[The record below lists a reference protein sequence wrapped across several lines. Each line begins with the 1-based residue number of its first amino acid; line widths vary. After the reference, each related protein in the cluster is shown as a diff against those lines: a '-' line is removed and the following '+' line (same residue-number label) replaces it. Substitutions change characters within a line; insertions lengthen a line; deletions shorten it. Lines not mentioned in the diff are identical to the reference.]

1 MHPAS
6 PPPDRNGLDALLRNR
21 PFLALWTGQLLAQV
35 ADKVF
40 YVLLIILLKTGDY
53 RPWPVSWQ
61 HSENSMLSAVMI
73 AYTLPAI
80 FFGSAAGIFVDR
92 FSKKQMLIGCN
103 VIRALLI
110 VALPFL
116 SKSFVV
122 LLGITF
128 LVSTVTQFFAPAE
141 AAAIPLVVG
150 REGLMSANALF
161 ASSTMGG
168 IIVGM
173 TIGEP
178 MLSLMRYRWGEG
190 SQEFLLGGL
199 YLVSAILIYA
209 MRVKEIHPGG
219 SAGNTHPW
227 QDLKEGLRY
236 LKYNKLVSNAM
247 VQLTILYSVFA
258 ALQVLAIGLSGK
270 IGLKETQFGFLLAA
284 AGVGMVLGAAF
295 LGHWGD
301 RVYNKPLPLIGFL
314 MMGFVLAM
322 FAFTRQLWVGL
333 GLSSLFGFGA
343 SLINGPMQAL
353 IQEKT
358 PESMRGKVFGLEN
371 NAINIAL
378 SLPLA
383 ITGPLTDAVSK
394 AVGSD
399 DLGLRVVLMSLGF
412 LVSVMGIAAWQ
423 HTRKVLQDVV

>member
-6 PPPDRNGLDALLRNR
+6 PPPDRNGLNALLRNR

-61 HSENSMLSAVMI
+61 YSENSMLSAVMI

-168 IIVGM
+168 IIIGM

-178 MLSLMRYRWGEG
+178 MLSSIKYRFGAT

-199 YLVSAILIYA
+199 YLVSAGLIYA

-219 SAGNTHPW
+219 SAGKTHPW
-227 QDLKEGLRY
+227 QDMKEGLRY

-258 ALQVLAIGLSGK
+258 ALQVLAIDLSDK
-270 IGLKETQFGFLLAA
+270 IGLKPTQFGFLLAA
-284 AGVGMVLGAAF
+284 AGVGMVFGAAF

-301 RVYNKPLPLIGFL
+301 RVHNKPLPLIGFL
-314 MMGFVLAM
+314 MMGCVLAM
-322 FAFTRQLWVGL
+322 FAFTRQLWL
-333 GLSSLFGFGA
+333 AFNLSALFGFGA
-343 SLINGPMQAL
+343 SLVNGPMQAL

-383 ITGPLTDAVSK
+383 ITGPLTDAVK
-394 AVGSD
+394 IAVRSP

-412 LVSVMGIAAWQ
+412 LVCVMGIVAWQ
-423 HTRKVLQDVV
+423 HNRKVMQDVI

>member
-6 PPPDRNGLDALLRNR
+6 PPPDRSGLDALLRNR

-35 ADKVF
+35 ADKIF
-40 YVLLIILLKTGDY
+40 YVLLIILLKTGGY
-53 RPWPVSWQ
+53 TPGQ
-61 HSENSMLSAVMI
+61 NTEHSMLSAVMI

-80 FFGSAAGIFVDR
+80 VFGSAAGIVVDR
-92 FSKKQMLIGCN
+92 FSKKQMLIACN
-103 VIRALLI
+103 VIRAVLI

-116 SKSFVV
+116 PKAFFV
-122 LLGITF
+122 LLTMTF

-141 AAAIPLVVG
+141 AAAVPLAVG

-178 MLSLMRYRWGEG
+178 LFSWVKHSFGAA

-199 YLVSAILIYA
+199 YLISAGLIYT
-209 MRVKEIHPGG
+209 MRIKEAHPGSSG
-219 SAGNTHPW
+219 KNVHPW

-236 LKYNKLVSNAM
+236 LKHNHLVSNAM

-258 ALQVLAIGLSGK
+258 ALQVLAIALSGK

-284 AGVGMVLGAAF
+284 AGVGMVFGAAF

-301 RVYNKPLPLIGFL
+301 RFHQKPLPLIGFL

-322 FAFTRQLWVGL
+322 FAFVRQLWVGF
-333 GLSSLFGFGA
+333 GLSALFGFGA

-383 ITGPLTDAVSK
+383 LTGPLTDAVSK

-399 DLGLRVVLMSLGF
+399 DLGLRIVLLSLGF
-412 LVSVMGIAAWQ
+412 LVSVMGMAAWR

>member
-6 PPPDRNGLDALLRNR
+6 PPPDRSGLDALLRNR

-35 ADKVF
+35 ADKIF
-40 YVLLIILLKTGDY
+40 YVLLIILLKTGGY
-53 RPWPVSWQ
+53 TPGQ
-61 HSENSMLSAVMI
+61 NTEHSMLSAVMI

-80 FFGSAAGIFVDR
+80 VFGSAAGIVVDR
-92 FSKKQMLIGCN
+92 FSKKQMLIACN

-116 SKSFVV
+116 PKAFVV
-122 LLGITF
+122 LLTMTF

-141 AAAIPLVVG
+141 AAAIPLAVG

-178 MLSLMRYRWGEG
+178 LFSWVKDSFGAA

-199 YLVSAILIYA
+199 YLISAGLIYT
-209 MRVKEIHPGG
+209 MRIKEAHAG
-219 SAGNTHPW
+219 SSGKNVHPW

-236 LKYNKLVSNAM
+236 LKHNHLVSNAM

-258 ALQVLAIGLSGK
+258 ALQVLAIALSGK

-284 AGVGMVLGAAF
+284 AGVGMVFGAAF
-295 LGHWGD
+295 LGHWGASFHH
-301 RVYNKPLPLIGFL
+301 KPLPLIGFL

-322 FAFTRQLWVGL
+322 FAFVRQLWVGF
-333 GLSSLFGFGA
+333 GLSALFGFGA

-383 ITGPLTDAVSK
+383 LTGPLTDAVSK

-399 DLGLRVVLMSLGF
+399 DLGLRIVLLSLGF
-412 LVSVMGIAAWQ
+412 LVSVMGMAAWR

>member
-6 PPPDRNGLDALLRNR
+6 PPPDRSGLDALLRNR
-21 PFLALWTGQLLAQV
+21 AFLALWTGQLLAQV
-35 ADKVF
+35 ADKIF
-40 YVLLIILLKTGDY
+40 YVLLIILLKTGGYTPGPNAD
-53 RPWPVSWQ
+53 R
-61 HSENSMLSAVMI
+61 SMLSAVMF

-80 FFGSAAGIFVDR
+80 VFGLAAGIVVDR
-92 FSKKQMLIGCN
+92 FSKKQMLIACN

-116 SKSFVV
+116 PKAFVV
-122 LLGITF
+122 LLTMTF

-141 AAAIPLVVG
+141 AAAIPLAVG

-178 MLSLMRYRWGEG
+178 LFSWVKHSFGAA

-199 YLVSAILIYA
+199 YLISAGLIYA
-209 MRVKEIHPGG
+209 MRIKESHPGSSG
-219 SAGNTHPW
+219 KNVHPW

-236 LKYNKLVSNAM
+236 LKHNHLVSNAM

-258 ALQVLAIGLSGK
+258 ALQVLAIALSGK

-284 AGVGMVLGAAF
+284 AGVGMVFGAAF
-295 LGHWGD
+295 LGHWGA
-301 RVYNKPLPLIGFL
+301 RFHQKPLPLIGFL

-322 FAFTRQLWVGL
+322 FAFVRQLWVGF
-333 GLSSLFGFGA
+333 GLSAVFGFGA

-383 ITGPLTDAVSK
+383 LTGPLTDAVSN
-394 AVGSD
+394 AVGDD
-399 DLGLRVVLMSLGF
+399 DLGLRIVLLSLGF
-412 LVSVMGIAAWQ
+412 LVSVMGMAAWR

>member
-6 PPPDRNGLDALLRNR
+6 PPPDRSGLDALLRNR

-35 ADKVF
+35 ADKIF
-40 YVLLIILLKTGDY
+40 YVLLIILLKTGGY
-53 RPWPVSWQ
+53 TPGQ
-61 HSENSMLSAVMI
+61 NTEHSMLSAVMI

-80 FFGSAAGIFVDR
+80 VFGSAAGIVVDR
-92 FSKKQMLIGCN
+92 FSKKQMLIACN

-116 SKSFVV
+116 PKAFVV
-122 LLGITF
+122 LLTMTF

-141 AAAIPLVVG
+141 AAAIPLAVG

-178 MLSLMRYRWGEG
+178 LFSWVKHSFGAA

-199 YLVSAILIYA
+199 YLISAGLIYT
-209 MRVKEIHPGG
+209 MRIKEAHAG
-219 SAGNTHPW
+219 SSGKNVHPW

-236 LKYNKLVSNAM
+236 LKHNHLVSNAM

-258 ALQVLAIGLSGK
+258 ALQVLAIALSGK

-284 AGVGMVLGAAF
+284 AGIGMVFGAAF

-301 RVYNKPLPLIGFL
+301 RFHQKPLPLIGFL

-322 FAFTRQLWVGL
+322 FAFVRHLWVGF
-333 GLSSLFGFGA
+333 GLSALFGFGA

-383 ITGPLTDAVSK
+383 LTGPLTDAVSK

-399 DLGLRVVLMSLGF
+399 DLGLRIVLLSLGF
-412 LVSVMGIAAWQ
+412 LVSVMGMAAWR

>member
-1 MHPAS
+1 
-6 PPPDRNGLDALLRNR
+6 
-21 PFLALWTGQLLAQV
+21 
-35 ADKVF
+35 
-40 YVLLIILLKTGDY
+40 
-53 RPWPVSWQ
+53 
-61 HSENSMLSAVMI
+61 MLSAVMI
-73 AYTLPAI
+73 AYTVPAI
-80 FFGSAAGIFVDR
+80 VFGSAAGIVVDR
-92 FSKKQMLIGCN
+92 FSKKQMLIACN
-103 VIRALLI
+103 VIRAALI

-116 SKSFVV
+116 PKAFVV
-122 LLGITF
+122 LLTMTF
-128 LVSTVTQFFAPAE
+128 LISTVTQFFAPAE
-141 AAAIPLVVG
+141 QAAIPLAVG

-178 MLSLMRYRWGEG
+178 LFSWVKHSFGAD

-199 YLVSAILIYA
+199 YLISAGLIYA
-209 MRVKEIHPGG
+209 MQIKEGHAG
-219 SAGNTHPW
+219 SSGKNVHPW

-236 LKYNKLVSNAM
+236 VKHNHLVSNAM

-258 ALQVLAIGLSGK
+258 ALQVLAIALSGK

-284 AGVGMVLGAAF
+284 AGVGMVFGAAF
-295 LGHWGD
+295 LGHWGH
-301 RVYNKPLPLIGFL
+301 RMHHKPLPLIGFL

-322 FAFTRQLWVGL
+322 FAFTRQLWVGF
-333 GLSSLFGFGA
+333 GLSALFGFGA

-399 DLGLRVVLMSLGF
+399 DKGLRIVLLSLGF
-412 LVSVMGIAAWQ
+412 LVSVMGMAAWK
-423 HTRKVLQDVV
+423 HTRKVLQDVL

>member
-1 MHPAS
+1 
-6 PPPDRNGLDALLRNR
+6 
-21 PFLALWTGQLLAQV
+21 
-35 ADKVF
+35 DKIF

-61 HSENSMLSAVMI
+61 YSENSMLSAVMI

-80 FFGSAAGIFVDR
+80 VFGSIAGIAVDR

-103 VIRALLI
+103 AIRAVSI
-110 VALPFL
+110 AALPFL
-116 SKSFVV
+116 PKTFAV
-122 LLGITF
+122 LLAITF

-141 AAAIPLVVG
+141 AAAIPLAVG

-178 MLSLMRYRWGEG
+178 LFSWVKHSFGPAY
-190 SQEFLLGGL
+190 QEFLLGGL
-199 YLVSAILIYA
+199 YLISAGLIYA
-209 MRVKEIHPGG
+209 MHIKENHGGG
-219 SAGNTHPW
+219 SSKHVHPW
-227 QDLKEGLRY
+227 QDFKEGLRY
-236 LKYNKLVSNAM
+236 LKHNRLVSNAM

-258 ALQVLAIGLSGK
+258 ALQVLAIALSGK

-284 AGVGMVLGAAF
+284 AGVGMVFGAAF

-301 RVYNKPLPLIGFL
+301 RMQQKPLPLLGFL

-322 FAFTRQLWVGL
+322 FAFTRQLWL
-333 GLSSLFGFGA
+333 GFSLSALFGFGA

-358 PESMRGKVFGLEN
+358 PESMRGKVFGFEN

-383 ITGPLTDAVSK
+383 VTGPLTDAVSK
-394 AVGSD
+394 IVGSD
-399 DLGLRVVLMSLGF
+399 DLGLRIVLLSLGL
-412 LVSVMGIAAWQ
+412 LVSVMGMAAWR
-423 HTRKVLQDVV
+423 HTRKVLQDVI

>member
-6 PPPDRNGLDALLRNR
+6 PPPDRSGLDALLRNR

-35 ADKVF
+35 ADKIF
-40 YVLLIILLKTGDY
+40 YVLLIILLKTGGY
-53 RPWPVSWQ
+53 TPGQ
-61 HSENSMLSAVMI
+61 NTEHSMLSAVMI

-80 FFGSAAGIFVDR
+80 VFGSAAGIVVDR
-92 FSKKQMLIGCN
+92 FSKKQMLIACN

-116 SKSFVV
+116 PKAFVV
-122 LLGITF
+122 LLTMTF

-141 AAAIPLVVG
+141 AAAIPLAVG

-178 MLSLMRYRWGEG
+178 LFSWVKDSFGAA

-199 YLVSAILIYA
+199 YLISAGLIYT
-209 MRVKEIHPGG
+209 MRIKEAHPGSSG
-219 SAGNTHPW
+219 KNVHPW

-236 LKYNKLVSNAM
+236 VKHNHLVSNAM

-258 ALQVLAIGLSGK
+258 ALQVLAIALSGK

-284 AGVGMVLGAAF
+284 AGVGMVFGAAF
-295 LGHWGD
+295 LGHWGASFHQ
-301 RVYNKPLPLIGFL
+301 KPLPLIGFL

-322 FAFTRQLWVGL
+322 FAFVRQLWVGF
-333 GLSSLFGFGA
+333 GLSALFGFGA

-383 ITGPLTDAVSK
+383 LTGPLTDAVSK

-399 DLGLRVVLMSLGF
+399 DLGLRIVLLSLGF
-412 LVSVMGIAAWQ
+412 LVSVMGMAAWR

>member
-1 MHPAS
+1 MQS
-6 PPPDRNGLDALLRNR
+6 
-21 PFLALWTGQLLAQV
+21 FQ
-35 ADKVF
+35 
-40 YVLLIILLKTGDY
+40 
-53 RPWPVSWQ
+53 
-61 HSENSMLSAVMI
+61 NSMLSMVMI
-73 AYTLPAI
+73 AYTVPAI
-80 FFGSAAGIFVDR
+80 VFGSAAGIVVDR

-103 VIRALLI
+103 VIRAVLI
-110 VALPFL
+110 VALAFL
-116 SKSFVV
+116 PKTFVI
-122 LLGITF
+122 LLAITF
-128 LVSTVTQFFAPAE
+128 LVSTITQFFAPAE
-141 AAAIPLVVG
+141 AAAIPLAVG

-178 MLSLMRYRWGEG
+178 IFTWIKHSYGLA
-190 SQEFLLGGL
+190 SQEFFLGGL
-199 YLVSAILIYA
+199 YLISAALIYA
-209 MRVKEIHPGG
+209 MQIKEPHVG
-219 SAGNTHPW
+219 SNGKNIHPW
-227 QDLKEGLRY
+227 QDFKEALRY
-236 LKYNKLVSNAM
+236 LKHNSLVSNAM

-258 ALQVLAIGLSGK
+258 ALQVLAIALSGK

-284 AGVGMVLGAAF
+284 AGVGMVFGAAF

-301 RVYNKPLPLIGFL
+301 RMHHKPLPLIGFL

-322 FAFTRQLWVGL
+322 FAFARVLWLGF
-333 GLSSLFGFGA
+333 GLSALFGFGA

-383 ITGPLTDAVSK
+383 LTGPLTDAVSK

-399 DLGLRVVLMSLGF
+399 DLGLRIVLLSLGF
-412 LVSVMGIAAWQ
+412 LVAVMGLAAWQ
-423 HTRKVLQDVV
+423 HTRKVLQA

>member
-6 PPPDRNGLDALLRNR
+6 PPPDRSGLDALLRNR

-35 ADKVF
+35 ADKIF
-40 YVLLIILLKTGDY
+40 YVLLIILLKTGGY
-53 RPWPVSWQ
+53 TPG
-61 HSENSMLSAVMI
+61 HNTEHSMLSAVMI

-80 FFGSAAGIFVDR
+80 VFGSAAGIVVDR
-92 FSKKQMLIGCN
+92 FSKKQMLIACN

-116 SKSFVV
+116 PKAFVV
-122 LLGITF
+122 LLTMTF

-141 AAAIPLVVG
+141 AAAIPLAVG

-178 MLSLMRYRWGEG
+178 LFSWVKYSFGAA

-199 YLVSAILIYA
+199 YLISAGLIYA
-209 MRVKEIHPGG
+209 MRIKEAHPGSSG
-219 SAGNTHPW
+219 KNVHPW

-236 LKYNKLVSNAM
+236 LKQNHLVSNAM

-258 ALQVLAIGLSGK
+258 ALQVLAIALSGK

-284 AGVGMVLGAAF
+284 AGVGMVFGAAF
-295 LGHWGD
+295 LGHWGASFHQ
-301 RVYNKPLPLIGFL
+301 KPLPLIGFL

-322 FAFTRQLWVGL
+322 FAFVRQLWVGF
-333 GLSSLFGFGA
+333 GLSAVFGFGA

-383 ITGPLTDAVSK
+383 LTGPLTDAVSK

-399 DLGLRVVLMSLGF
+399 DLGLRIVLLSLGF
-412 LVSVMGIAAWQ
+412 LVSLMGMAAWR
-423 HTRKVLQDVV
+423 HTRKVLRDVV

>member
-6 PPPDRNGLDALLRNR
+6 PPPDRSGLDALLRNR

-35 ADKVF
+35 ADKIF

-73 AYTLPAI
+73 AYTVPAI
-80 FFGSAAGIFVDR
+80 VFGSVAGIVVDR
-92 FSKKQMLIGCN
+92 FSKKQMLVACN
-103 VIRALLI
+103 VIRAALI

-116 SKSFVV
+116 PKAFVV
-122 LLGITF
+122 LLTMTF
-128 LVSTVTQFFAPAE
+128 LISTVTQFFAPAE
-141 AAAIPLVVG
+141 QAAIPLAVG

-168 IIVGM
+168 IIIGM

-178 MLSLMRYRWGEG
+178 LFSWVKHSFGAA

-199 YLVSAILIYA
+199 YLISAGLIYA
-209 MRVKEIHPGG
+209 MRIKEGYAG
-219 SAGNTHPW
+219 SSGKNVHPW

-236 LKYNKLVSNAM
+236 VKHNHLVSNAM

-258 ALQVLAIGLSGK
+258 ALQVLAIALSGK

-284 AGVGMVLGAAF
+284 AGVGMVFGAAF
-295 LGHWGD
+295 LGHWGS
-301 RVYNKPLPLIGFL
+301 RFHHKPLPLIGFL

-322 FAFTRQLWVGL
+322 FAFTRQLWVGF
-333 GLSSLFGFGA
+333 GLSALFGFGA

-358 PESMRGKVFGLEN
+358 PESMRGKVFGFEN

-399 DLGLRVVLMSLGF
+399 DLGLRIVLLSLGF
-412 LVSVMGIAAWQ
+412 LVSVMGMAAWR
-423 HTRKVLQDVV
+423 HTRKVLQDVL

>member
-6 PPPDRNGLDALLRNR
+6 PPPDRSGLDALLRNR

-35 ADKVF
+35 ADKIF
-40 YVLLIILLKTGDY
+40 YVLLIILVKTGGYTPGQNPD
-53 RPWPVSWQ
+53 
-61 HSENSMLSAVMI
+61 NSMLSAVMI
-73 AYTLPAI
+73 AYTVPAI
-80 FFGSAAGIFVDR
+80 VFGSAAGIVVDR
-92 FSKKQMLIGCN
+92 FSKKQMLIACN

-116 SKSFVV
+116 PKAFVV
-122 LLGITF
+122 LLAITF

-141 AAAIPLVVG
+141 AAAIPLAVG

-178 MLSLMRYRWGEG
+178 LFSWVKHSFGAD

-199 YLVSAILIYA
+199 YLISAGLIYA
-209 MRVKEIHPGG
+209 MRIKENHAG
-219 SAGNTHPW
+219 SSGKNVHPW

-236 LKYNKLVSNAM
+236 LKHNHLVSNAM

-258 ALQVLAIGLSGK
+258 ALQVLAIALSGK

-284 AGVGMVLGAAF
+284 AGIGMVFGAAF
-295 LGHWGD
+295 LGHSGH
-301 RVYNKPLPLIGFL
+301 RMHHKPLPLIGFL

-322 FAFTRQLWVGL
+322 FAFTRQLWVGF
-333 GLSSLFGFGA
+333 GLSALFGFGA

-383 ITGPLTDAVSK
+383 LTGPLTDAVSK

-399 DLGLRVVLMSLGF
+399 DLGLRIVLLSLGF
-412 LVSVMGIAAWQ
+412 LVSVMGMAAWK
-423 HTRKVLQDVV
+423 HTRKVLQDAL

>member
-1 MHPAS
+1 
-6 PPPDRNGLDALLRNR
+6 
-21 PFLALWTGQLLAQV
+21 
-35 ADKVF
+35 
-40 YVLLIILLKTGDY
+40 
-53 RPWPVSWQ
+53 
-61 HSENSMLSAVMI
+61 MLSAVMI

-80 FFGSAAGIFVDR
+80 VFGSAAGIVVDR
-92 FSKKQMLIGCN
+92 FSKKQMLIACN
-103 VIRALLI
+103 VIRAVLI
-110 VALPFL
+110 IALPFL
-116 SKSFVV
+116 PKAFVV
-122 LLGITF
+122 LLTMTF

-141 AAAIPLVVG
+141 AAAIPLAVG

-178 MLSLMRYRWGEG
+178 LFSWVKHSFGAA

-199 YLVSAILIYA
+199 YLISAGLIYT
-209 MRVKEIHPGG
+209 MRIKEAHPGSSG
-219 SAGNTHPW
+219 KNVHPW

-236 LKYNKLVSNAM
+236 LKHNHLVSNAM

-258 ALQVLAIGLSGK
+258 ALQVLAIALSGK

-284 AGVGMVLGAAF
+284 AGVGMVFGAAF
-295 LGHWGD
+295 LGHWGASFHQ
-301 RVYNKPLPLIGFL
+301 KPLPLIGFL

-322 FAFTRQLWVGL
+322 FAFVRHLWVGF
-333 GLSSLFGFGA
+333 GLSAVFGFGA

-383 ITGPLTDAVSK
+383 LTGPLTDAVSK

-399 DLGLRVVLMSLGF
+399 DLGLRIVLLSLGF
-412 LVSVMGIAAWQ
+412 LVSVMGMAAWR
-423 HTRKVLQDVV
+423 HTRKVLQDVL

>member
-6 PPPDRNGLDALLRNR
+6 PPPDRSGLDALLRNR

-35 ADKVF
+35 ADKIF

-73 AYTLPAI
+73 AYTVPAI
-80 FFGSAAGIFVDR
+80 VFGSAAGIVVDR
-92 FSKKQMLIGCN
+92 FSKKQMLIACN
-103 VIRALLI
+103 VIRAALI

-116 SKSFVV
+116 PKAFVV
-122 LLGITF
+122 LLTMTF
-128 LVSTVTQFFAPAE
+128 LISTVTQFFAPAE
-141 AAAIPLVVG
+141 QAAIPLTVG

-178 MLSLMRYRWGEG
+178 LFSWVKHSFGAA

-199 YLVSAILIYA
+199 YLISAGLIYT
-209 MRVKEIHPGG
+209 MRIKESHAG
-219 SAGNTHPW
+219 SSGKNVHPW

-236 LKYNKLVSNAM
+236 LKHNHLVSNAM

-258 ALQVLAIGLSGK
+258 ALQVLAIALSGK

-284 AGVGMVLGAAF
+284 AGVGMVFGAAF
-295 LGHWGD
+295 LGHWGH
-301 RVYNKPLPLIGFL
+301 RMHHKPLPLIGFL

-322 FAFTRQLWVGL
+322 FAFTRQLWVGF
-333 GLSSLFGFGA
+333 GLSALFGFGA

-358 PESMRGKVFGLEN
+358 PESMRGKVFGFEN

-383 ITGPLTDAVSK
+383 ITGPLTDAVSQ
-394 AVGSD
+394 AVGSND
-399 DLGLRVVLMSLGF
+399 KGLRIVLLSLGF
-412 LVSVMGIAAWQ
+412 LVSVMGMAAWK
-423 HTRKVLQDVV
+423 HTRKVLQDVL

>member
-6 PPPDRNGLDALLRNR
+6 PPPDRSGLDALLRNR

-35 ADKVF
+35 ADKIF
-40 YVLLIILLKTGDY
+40 YVLLIILLKTGGY
-53 RPWPVSWQ
+53 TPGQ
-61 HSENSMLSAVMI
+61 NTEHSMLSAVMI

-80 FFGSAAGIFVDR
+80 VFGSAAGIVVDR
-92 FSKKQMLIGCN
+92 FSKKQMLIACN

-116 SKSFVV
+116 PKAFVV
-122 LLGITF
+122 LLTMTF

-141 AAAIPLVVG
+141 AAAIPLAVG

-178 MLSLMRYRWGEG
+178 LFSWVKDSFGAA

-199 YLVSAILIYA
+199 YLISAGLIYT
-209 MRVKEIHPGG
+209 MRIKEAHAG
-219 SAGNTHPW
+219 SSGKNVHPW

-236 LKYNKLVSNAM
+236 LKHNHLVSNAM

-258 ALQVLAIGLSGK
+258 ALQVLAIALSGK

-284 AGVGMVLGAAF
+284 AGVGMVFGAAF
-295 LGHWGD
+295 LGHWGASFHH
-301 RVYNKPLPLIGFL
+301 KPLPLIGFL

-322 FAFTRQLWVGL
+322 FAFVRQLWVGF
-333 GLSSLFGFGA
+333 GLSAVFGFGA

-383 ITGPLTDAVSK
+383 LTGPLTDAVSK

-399 DLGLRVVLMSLGF
+399 DLGLRIVLLSLGF
-412 LVSVMGIAAWQ
+412 LVSVMGMAAWR

>member
-6 PPPDRNGLDALLRNR
+6 PPPDRSGLDALLRNR

-35 ADKVF
+35 ADKIF
-40 YVLLIILLKTGDY
+40 YVLLIILVKTGGYTPGQNPD
-53 RPWPVSWQ
+53 
-61 HSENSMLSAVMI
+61 NSMLSAVMI
-73 AYTLPAI
+73 AYTVPAI
-80 FFGSAAGIFVDR
+80 VFGSAAGIVVDR
-92 FSKKQMLIGCN
+92 FSKKQMLIACN
-103 VIRALLI
+103 VIRAVLI

-116 SKSFVV
+116 PKAFVV
-122 LLGITF
+122 LLTMTF

-141 AAAIPLVVG
+141 AAAIPLAVG

-178 MLSLMRYRWGEG
+178 LFSWVKHSFGAA

-199 YLVSAILIYA
+199 YLISAGLIYT
-209 MRVKEIHPGG
+209 MRIKEAHPGSSG
-219 SAGNTHPW
+219 KNVHPW

-236 LKYNKLVSNAM
+236 VKHNHLVSNAM

-258 ALQVLAIGLSGK
+258 ALQVLAIALSGK

-284 AGVGMVLGAAF
+284 AGIGMVFGAAF

-301 RVYNKPLPLIGFL
+301 RFHQKPLPLIGFL

-322 FAFTRQLWVGL
+322 FAFVRQLWVGF
-333 GLSSLFGFGA
+333 GLSAVFGFGA

-383 ITGPLTDAVSK
+383 LTGPLTDAVSK

-399 DLGLRVVLMSLGF
+399 DLGLRIVLLSLGF
-412 LVSVMGIAAWQ
+412 LVSVMGMAAWR
-423 HTRKVLQDVV
+423 HTRKVLQDVL

>member
-6 PPPDRNGLDALLRNR
+6 PPPDRSGLNALLGNR

-80 FFGSAAGIFVDR
+80 FFGSAAGIVVDR
-92 FSKKQMLIGCN
+92 FSKRQMLIGCN
-103 VIRALLI
+103 IFRALLI
-110 VALPFL
+110 IALPFL
-116 SKSFVV
+116 SKSFIV
-122 LLGITF
+122 LLTITF

-141 AAAIPLVVG
+141 QAAIPLTVS

-178 MLSLMRYRWGEG
+178 MLSLMRDRLGEG
-190 SQEFLLGGL
+190 AQEFLLGGL
-199 YLVSAILIYA
+199 YVVSAGLIYA
-209 MRVKEIHPGG
+209 MRVKEARGG
-219 SAGNTHPW
+219 SAATIHPW

-236 LKYNKLVSNAM
+236 LKHNKLIGNAM

-258 ALQVLAIGLSGK
+258 ALQVLAIALSGK

-284 AGVGMVLGAAF
+284 AGIGMVFGAAF

-301 RVYNKPLPLIGFL
+301 RVHHKPLPLMGFL

-322 FAFTRQLWVGL
+322 FAFARQLWL
-333 GLSSLFGFGA
+333 GLALSGLFGFGA

-358 PESMRGKVFGLEN
+358 PESMRGKVFGFEN

-383 ITGPLTDAVSK
+383 ITGPLTDAVSR

-399 DLGLRVVLMSLGF
+399 DLGLRVVLLSLGF
-412 LVSVMGIAAWQ
+412 LVSGMGIAAWK

>member
-6 PPPDRNGLDALLRNR
+6 PPPDRSGLDALLRNR
-21 PFLALWTGQLLAQV
+21 AFLALWTGQLLAQV
-35 ADKVF
+35 ADKIF
-40 YVLLIILLKTGDY
+40 YVLLIILLKTGGY
-53 RPWPVSWQ
+53 TPAQ
-61 HSENSMLSAVMI
+61 NFENSMLSMVMI
-73 AYTLPAI
+73 AYTVPAI
-80 FFGSAAGIFVDR
+80 VFGSAAGIVVDR

-103 VIRALLI
+103 VIRAVLI

-116 SKSFVV
+116 PKTFAV
-122 LLGITF
+122 LLVITF
-128 LVSTVTQFFAPAE
+128 LVSTITQFFAPAE
-141 AAAIPLVVG
+141 AAAIPLAVG

-178 MLSLMRYRWGEG
+178 IFTRIKYSYGAA
-190 SQEFLLGGL
+190 SQEFFLGGL
-199 YLVSAILIYA
+199 YLISAGLIYA
-209 MRVKEIHPGG
+209 MQIKETHVG
-219 SAGNTHPW
+219 SNAKNIHPW
-227 QDLKEGLRY
+227 QDFKEGLRY
-236 LKYNKLVSNAM
+236 LKHNHLVSNAM

-258 ALQVLAIGLSGK
+258 ALQVLAIALSGK

-284 AGVGMVLGAAF
+284 AGIGMVFGAAF

-301 RVYNKPLPLIGFL
+301 RMHNKPLPLIGFL

-322 FAFTRQLWVGL
+322 FAFARVLWVGF
-333 GLSSLFGFGA
+333 GLSALFGFGA

-383 ITGPLTDAVSK
+383 LTGPLTDAVSK

-399 DLGLRVVLMSLGF
+399 DLGLRIVLLSLGF
-412 LVSVMGIAAWQ
+412 LVPVMGLAAWQ
-423 HTRKVLQDVV
+423 HTRKVFQAEKHL

>member
-6 PPPDRNGLDALLRNR
+6 PPPDRSGLDALLRNR

-35 ADKVF
+35 ADKIF
-40 YVLLIILLKTGDY
+40 YVLLIILLKTGGY
-53 RPWPVSWQ
+53 TPGQ
-61 HSENSMLSAVMI
+61 NTEHSMLSAVMI

-80 FFGSAAGIFVDR
+80 VFGSAAGIVVDR
-92 FSKKQMLIGCN
+92 FSKKQMLIACN

-116 SKSFVV
+116 PKAFVV
-122 LLGITF
+122 LLTMTF

-141 AAAIPLVVG
+141 AAAIPLAVG

-178 MLSLMRYRWGEG
+178 LFSWVKHSFGAA

-199 YLVSAILIYA
+199 YLISAGLIYT
-209 MRVKEIHPGG
+209 MRIKEAHAG
-219 SAGNTHPW
+219 SSGKNVHPW

-236 LKYNKLVSNAM
+236 LKHNHLVSNAM

-258 ALQVLAIGLSGK
+258 ALQVLAIALSGK

-284 AGVGMVLGAAF
+284 AGVGMVFGAAF
-295 LGHWGD
+295 LGHWGASFHQ
-301 RVYNKPLPLIGFL
+301 KPLPLIGFL

-322 FAFTRQLWVGL
+322 FAFVRQLWVGF
-333 GLSSLFGFGA
+333 GLSAVFGFGA

-383 ITGPLTDAVSK
+383 LTGPLTDAVSK

-399 DLGLRVVLMSLGF
+399 DLGLRIVLLSLGF
-412 LVSVMGIAAWQ
+412 LVSVMGMAAWR

>member
-6 PPPDRNGLDALLRNR
+6 PPPDRSGLDALLRNR

-35 ADKVF
+35 ADKIF
-40 YVLLIILLKTGDY
+40 YVLLIILLKTGGY
-53 RPWPVSWQ
+53 TPGQ
-61 HSENSMLSAVMI
+61 NTEHSMLSAVMI

-80 FFGSAAGIFVDR
+80 VFGSAAGIVVDR
-92 FSKKQMLIGCN
+92 FSKKQMLIACN
-103 VIRALLI
+103 VIRAVLI
-110 VALPFL
+110 IALPFL
-116 SKSFVV
+116 PKAFFV
-122 LLGITF
+122 LLTMTF

-141 AAAIPLVVG
+141 AAAIPLAVG
-150 REGLMSANALF
+150 RDGLMSANALF

-178 MLSLMRYRWGEG
+178 LFSWVKHSFGAA

-199 YLVSAILIYA
+199 YLISAGLIYA
-209 MRVKEIHPGG
+209 MRIKEAHPGSSG
-219 SAGNTHPW
+219 KNVHPW

-236 LKYNKLVSNAM
+236 LKHNHLVSNAM

-258 ALQVLAIGLSGK
+258 ALQVLAIALSGK

-284 AGVGMVLGAAF
+284 AGVGMVFGAAF
-295 LGHWGD
+295 LGHWGASFHQ
-301 RVYNKPLPLIGFL
+301 KPLPLIGFL

-322 FAFTRQLWVGL
+322 FAFVRHLWVGF
-333 GLSSLFGFGA
+333 GLSALFGFGA

-383 ITGPLTDAVSK
+383 LTGPLTDAVSN
-394 AVGSD
+394 AVGEE
-399 DLGLRVVLMSLGF
+399 DLGLQIVLLSLGF
-412 LVSVMGIAAWQ
+412 LVSVMGMAAWR

>member
-6 PPPDRNGLDALLRNR
+6 PPPDRSGLDALLRNR

-35 ADKVF
+35 ADKIF
-40 YVLLIILLKTGDY
+40 YVLLIILLKTGGY
-53 RPWPVSWQ
+53 TPGQ
-61 HSENSMLSAVMI
+61 NTEHSMLSAVMI

-80 FFGSAAGIFVDR
+80 VFGSAAGIVVDR
-92 FSKKQMLIGCN
+92 FSKKQMLIACN
-103 VIRALLI
+103 VIRAVLI
-110 VALPFL
+110 IALPFL
-116 SKSFVV
+116 PKAFVV
-122 LLGITF
+122 LLTMTF

-141 AAAIPLVVG
+141 AAAIPLAVG

-178 MLSLMRYRWGEG
+178 LFSWVKHSFGAA

-199 YLVSAILIYA
+199 YLISAGLIYT
-209 MRVKEIHPGG
+209 MRIKEAHPGSSG
-219 SAGNTHPW
+219 KNVHPW

-236 LKYNKLVSNAM
+236 LKHNHLVSNAM

-258 ALQVLAIGLSGK
+258 ALQVLAIALSGK

-284 AGVGMVLGAAF
+284 AGVGMVFGAAF
-295 LGHWGD
+295 LGHWGASFHQ
-301 RVYNKPLPLIGFL
+301 KPLPLIGFL

-322 FAFTRQLWVGL
+322 FAFVRHLWVGF
-333 GLSSLFGFGA
+333 GLSAVFGFGA

-383 ITGPLTDAVSK
+383 LTGPLTDAVSK

-399 DLGLRVVLMSLGF
+399 DLGLRIVLLSLGF
-412 LVSVMGIAAWQ
+412 LVSVMGMAAWR

>member
-6 PPPDRNGLDALLRNR
+6 PPPDRSGLDALLRNR

-35 ADKVF
+35 ADKIF
-40 YVLLIILLKTGDY
+40 YVLLIILLKTGGY
-53 RPWPVSWQ
+53 TPGQ
-61 HSENSMLSAVMI
+61 NTEHSMLSAVMI

-80 FFGSAAGIFVDR
+80 VFGSAAGIVVDR
-92 FSKKQMLIGCN
+92 FSKKQMLIACN
-103 VIRALLI
+103 VIRAVLI

-116 SKSFVV
+116 PKAFVV
-122 LLGITF
+122 LLTMTF

-141 AAAIPLVVG
+141 AAAIPLAVG

-178 MLSLMRYRWGEG
+178 LFSWVKHSFGAA

-199 YLVSAILIYA
+199 YLISAGLIYT
-209 MRVKEIHPGG
+209 MRIKEAHAG
-219 SAGNTHPW
+219 SSGKNVHPW

-236 LKYNKLVSNAM
+236 VKHNHLVSNAM

-258 ALQVLAIGLSGK
+258 ALQVLAIALSGK

-284 AGVGMVLGAAF
+284 AGVGMVFGAAF
-295 LGHWGD
+295 LGHWGASFHH
-301 RVYNKPLPLIGFL
+301 KPLPLIGFL

-322 FAFTRQLWVGL
+322 FAFVRQLWVGF
-333 GLSSLFGFGA
+333 GLSALFGFGA

-383 ITGPLTDAVSK
+383 LTGPLTDAVSK

-399 DLGLRVVLMSLGF
+399 DLGLRIVLLSLGF
-412 LVSVMGIAAWQ
+412 LVSVMGMAAWR
-423 HTRKVLQDVV
+423 HTRKVLQDVL

>member
-6 PPPDRNGLDALLRNR
+6 PPPDRNGLDALFRNR
-21 PFLALWTGQLLAQV
+21 AFLALWTGQLLAQV
-35 ADKVF
+35 ADKIF
-40 YVLLIILLKTGDY
+40 YVLLIILLKTGGY
-53 RPWPVSWQ
+53 TPG
-61 HSENSMLSAVMI
+61 HNSENSMLSAVMI
-73 AYTLPAI
+73 AYTVPAI
-80 FFGSAAGIFVDR
+80 VFGSIAGIVVDR

-110 VALPFL
+110 VAMTFLP
-116 SKSFVV
+116 KAFVV
-122 LLGITF
+122 LLVITF

-141 AAAIPLVVG
+141 AAAIPLAVG

-178 MLSLMRYRWGEG
+178 LFSLIKQSYGAG
-190 SQEFLLGGL
+190 SREFLLAGL
-199 YLVSAILIYA
+199 YVISAGLIYG
-209 MRVKEIHPGG
+209 MRIKENHASSSVKNI
-219 SAGNTHPW
+219 HPW
-227 QDLKEGLRY
+227 QDFKEGLRY
-236 LKYNKLVSNAM
+236 LKHNRLVSNAM

-258 ALQVLAIGLSGK
+258 ALQVLAIALSGK

-284 AGVGMVLGAAF
+284 AGIGMVFGAAF

-301 RVYNKPLPLIGFL
+301 RVHHKPLPLIGFV

-322 FAFTRQLWVGL
+322 FAFTRQLWL
-333 GLSSLFGFGA
+333 GFSLSALFGFGA

-353 IQEKT
+353 IQEQT
-358 PESMRGKVFGLEN
+358 PESMRGKVFGFEN

-383 ITGPLTDAVSK
+383 ITGPLTDAVGK

-399 DLGLRVVLMSLGF
+399 DLGLRIVLMSLGC
-412 LVSVMGIAAWQ
+412 LVAVMGLVAWR
-423 HTRKVLQDVV
+423 HTRNVLQDVV

>member
-6 PPPDRNGLDALLRNR
+6 PPPDRSGLDALLRNR

-35 ADKVF
+35 ADKIF
-40 YVLLIILLKTGDY
+40 YVLLIILLKTGGY
-53 RPWPVSWQ
+53 TPGQ
-61 HSENSMLSAVMI
+61 NTEHSMLSAVMI

-80 FFGSAAGIFVDR
+80 VFGSAAGIVVDR
-92 FSKKQMLIGCN
+92 FSKKQMLIACN
-103 VIRALLI
+103 VIRAVLI

-116 SKSFVV
+116 PKAFFV
-122 LLGITF
+122 LLTMTF

-141 AAAIPLVVG
+141 AAAIPLAVG

-178 MLSLMRYRWGEG
+178 LFSWVKHSFGAA

-199 YLVSAILIYA
+199 YLISAGLIYA
-209 MRVKEIHPGG
+209 MRIKEAHPGSSG
-219 SAGNTHPW
+219 KNVHPW

-236 LKYNKLVSNAM
+236 VKHNHLVSNAM

-258 ALQVLAIGLSGK
+258 ALQVLAIALSGK

-284 AGVGMVLGAAF
+284 AGVGMVFGAAF
-295 LGHWGD
+295 LGHWGASFHQ
-301 RVYNKPLPLIGFL
+301 KPLPLIGFL

-322 FAFTRQLWVGL
+322 FAFVRHLWVGF
-333 GLSSLFGFGA
+333 GLSALFGFGA

-383 ITGPLTDAVSK
+383 LTGPLTDAVSK

-399 DLGLRVVLMSLGF
+399 DLGLRIVLLSLGF
-412 LVSVMGIAAWQ
+412 LVSVMGMAAWR

>member
-6 PPPDRNGLDALLRNR
+6 PPPDRSGLDALLRNR

-35 ADKVF
+35 ADKIF
-40 YVLLIILLKTGDY
+40 YVLLIILLKTGGY
-53 RPWPVSWQ
+53 TPGQ
-61 HSENSMLSAVMI
+61 NTEHSMLSAVMI

-80 FFGSAAGIFVDR
+80 VFGSAAGIVVDR
-92 FSKKQMLIGCN
+92 FSKKQMLIACN
-103 VIRALLI
+103 VIRAVLI

-116 SKSFVV
+116 PKAFVV
-122 LLGITF
+122 LLTMTF

-141 AAAIPLVVG
+141 AAAIPLAVG

-178 MLSLMRYRWGEG
+178 LFSWVKHSFGAA

-199 YLVSAILIYA
+199 YLISAGLIYA
-209 MRVKEIHPGG
+209 MRIKEAHPGSSG
-219 SAGNTHPW
+219 KNVHPW

-236 LKYNKLVSNAM
+236 VKHNHLVSNAM

-258 ALQVLAIGLSGK
+258 ALQVLAIALSGK

-284 AGVGMVLGAAF
+284 AGVGMVFGAAF

-301 RVYNKPLPLIGFL
+301 RFHQKPLPLIGFL

-322 FAFTRQLWVGL
+322 FAFVRHLWVGF
-333 GLSSLFGFGA
+333 GLSALFGFGA

-383 ITGPLTDAVSK
+383 LTGPLTDAVSK

-399 DLGLRVVLMSLGF
+399 DLGLRIVLLSLGF
-412 LVSVMGIAAWQ
+412 LVSVMGMAAWR

>member
-6 PPPDRNGLDALLRNR
+6 PPPDRSGLDALLRNR

-35 ADKVF
+35 ADKIF

-73 AYTLPAI
+73 AYTVPAI
-80 FFGSAAGIFVDR
+80 VFGSAAGIVVDR
-92 FSKKQMLIGCN
+92 FCKKQMLIACN
-103 VIRALLI
+103 VIRAALI

-116 SKSFVV
+116 PKAFVV
-122 LLGITF
+122 LLTMTF
-128 LVSTVTQFFAPAE
+128 LISTVTQFFAPAE
-141 AAAIPLVVG
+141 QAAIPLAVG

-178 MLSLMRYRWGEG
+178 LFSWVKHSFGAD

-199 YLVSAILIYA
+199 YLISAGLIYT
-209 MRVKEIHPGG
+209 MRIKESRAGG
-219 SAGNTHPW
+219 SGKNVHPW

-236 LKYNKLVSNAM
+236 LKHNHLVSNAM

-258 ALQVLAIGLSGK
+258 ALQVLAIALSGK

-284 AGVGMVLGAAF
+284 AGVGMVFGAAF
-295 LGHWGD
+295 LGHWGH
-301 RVYNKPLPLIGFL
+301 RMHHKPLPLIGFL

-322 FAFTRQLWVGL
+322 FAFTRQLWVGF
-333 GLSSLFGFGA
+333 GLSALFGFGA

-394 AVGSD
+394 SVGSD
-399 DLGLRVVLMSLGF
+399 DKGLRIVLLSLGF
-412 LVSVMGIAAWQ
+412 LVSVMGMAAWKN
-423 HTRKVLQDVV
+423 TRKVLQDVL

>member
-6 PPPDRNGLDALLRNR
+6 PPPDRSGLDALLRNR

-35 ADKVF
+35 ADKIF
-40 YVLLIILLKTGDY
+40 YVLLIILLKTGGY
-53 RPWPVSWQ
+53 TPGQ
-61 HSENSMLSAVMI
+61 NTEHSMLSAVMI

-80 FFGSAAGIFVDR
+80 VFGSAAGIVVDR
-92 FSKKQMLIGCN
+92 FSKKQMLIACN
-103 VIRALLI
+103 VIRAVLI

-116 SKSFVV
+116 PKAFVV
-122 LLGITF
+122 LLTMTF

-141 AAAIPLVVG
+141 AAAIPLAVG

-178 MLSLMRYRWGEG
+178 LFSWVKHSFGAA

-199 YLVSAILIYA
+199 YLISAGLIYT
-209 MRVKEIHPGG
+209 MRIKEAHPGSSG
-219 SAGNTHPW
+219 KNVHPW

-236 LKYNKLVSNAM
+236 LKHNHLVSNAM

-258 ALQVLAIGLSGK
+258 ALQVLAIALSGK

-284 AGVGMVLGAAF
+284 AGVGMVFGAAF

-301 RVYNKPLPLIGFL
+301 RFHQKPLPLIGFL

-322 FAFTRQLWVGL
+322 FAFVRQLWVGF
-333 GLSSLFGFGA
+333 GLSALFGFGA

-383 ITGPLTDAVSK
+383 LTGPLTDAVSK

-399 DLGLRVVLMSLGF
+399 DLGLRIVLLSLGF
-412 LVSVMGIAAWQ
+412 LVSVMGMAAWR
-423 HTRKVLQDVV
+423 HTRKVLQDVL

>member
-1 MHPAS
+1 MDGPVI
-6 PPPDRNGLDALLRNR
+6 R
-21 PFLALWTGQLLAQV
+21 QV
-35 ADKVF
+35 ADKIF
-40 YVLLIILLKTGDY
+40 YVLLIILLKTGGY
-53 RPWPVSWQ
+53 TPGQ
-61 HSENSMLSAVMI
+61 NTEHSMLSAVMI

-80 FFGSAAGIFVDR
+80 VFGSAAGIVVDR
-92 FSKKQMLIGCN
+92 FSKKQMLIACN

-116 SKSFVV
+116 PKAFVV
-122 LLGITF
+122 LLTMTF

-141 AAAIPLVVG
+141 AAAIPLAVG

-178 MLSLMRYRWGEG
+178 LFSWVKHSFGPA

-199 YLVSAILIYA
+199 YLISAALIYT
-209 MRVKEIHPGG
+209 MRIKEAHAG
-219 SAGNTHPW
+219 SSGKNVHPW

-236 LKYNKLVSNAM
+236 LKHNHLVSNAM

-258 ALQVLAIGLSGK
+258 ALQVLAIALSGK

-284 AGVGMVLGAAF
+284 AGVGMVFGAAF

-301 RVYNKPLPLIGFL
+301 RFHQKPLPLIGFL

-322 FAFTRQLWVGL
+322 FAFVRQLWVGF
-333 GLSSLFGFGA
+333 GLSAVFGFGA

-383 ITGPLTDAVSK
+383 LTGPLTDAVSK

-399 DLGLRVVLMSLGF
+399 DLGLRIVLLSLGL
-412 LVSVMGIAAWQ
+412 LVSVMGMAAWR

>member
-6 PPPDRNGLDALLRNR
+6 PPPDRSGLDALLRNR

-35 ADKVF
+35 ADKIF
-40 YVLLIILLKTGDY
+40 YVLLIILLKTGGY
-53 RPWPVSWQ
+53 TPGQ
-61 HSENSMLSAVMI
+61 NTEHSMLSAVMI

-80 FFGSAAGIFVDR
+80 VFGSAAGIVVDR
-92 FSKKQMLIGCN
+92 FSKKQMLIACN

-116 SKSFVV
+116 PKAFVV
-122 LLGITF
+122 LLTMTF

-141 AAAIPLVVG
+141 AAAIPLAVG

-178 MLSLMRYRWGEG
+178 LFSWVKHSFGAA

-199 YLVSAILIYA
+199 YLISAGLIYA
-209 MRVKEIHPGG
+209 MRIKEAHPGSSG
-219 SAGNTHPW
+219 KNVHPW

-236 LKYNKLVSNAM
+236 LKHNHLVSNAM

-258 ALQVLAIGLSGK
+258 ALQVLAIALSGK

-284 AGVGMVLGAAF
+284 AGIGMVFGAAF
-295 LGHWGD
+295 LGHWGASFH
-301 RVYNKPLPLIGFL
+301 NKPLPLIGFL
-314 MMGFVLAM
+314 MMGLVLAM
-322 FAFTRQLWVGL
+322 FAFVRQLWVGF
-333 GLSSLFGFGA
+333 GLSAVFGFGA

-383 ITGPLTDAVSK
+383 LTGPLTDAVSK

-399 DLGLRVVLMSLGF
+399 DLGLRIVLLGLGF
-412 LVSVMGIAAWQ
+412 LVSVMGMAAWR

>member
-6 PPPDRNGLDALLRNR
+6 PPPDRSGLDALLRNR

-73 AYTLPAI
+73 AFTLPAI
-80 FFGSAAGIFVDR
+80 LFGSAAGIFVDR

-116 SKSFVV
+116 SKSFIV
-122 LLGITF
+122 LLTITF

-141 AAAIPLVVG
+141 AATIPLVVG
-150 REGLMSANALF
+150 REGLMPANALF
-161 ASSTMGG
+161 ASTTMGG
-168 IIVGM
+168 IIIGM

-178 MLSLMRYRWGEG
+178 MLSSIGDGLG
-190 SQEFLLGGL
+190 SGAQEFLLGAL
-199 YLVSAILIYA
+199 YLVSAGLIYA
-209 MRVKEIHPGG
+209 MRVKETHAGG
-219 SAGNTHPW
+219 SAGKIHPW
-227 QDLKEGLRY
+227 EDLKEGLRY
-236 LKYNKLVSNAM
+236 VKHNRLVSNAL

-284 AGVGMVLGAAF
+284 AGVGMVFGAAF

-301 RVYNKPLPLIGFL
+301 RVYHKPLPLIGFL

-322 FAFTRQLWVGL
+322 FAFTRQLWLGF
-333 GLSSLFGFGA
+333 GLSALFGFGA

-371 NAINIAL
+371 NAVNIAL

-412 LVSVMGIAAWQ
+412 LTSVMGIAAWH

>member
-6 PPPDRNGLDALLRNR
+6 PPPDRSGLDALLRNR

-35 ADKVF
+35 ADKIF
-40 YVLLIILLKTGDY
+40 YVLLIILLKTGGY
-53 RPWPVSWQ
+53 TPGQ
-61 HSENSMLSAVMI
+61 NTEHSMLSAVMI

-80 FFGSAAGIFVDR
+80 VFGSAAGIVVDR
-92 FSKKQMLIGCN
+92 FSKKQMLIACN
-103 VIRALLI
+103 VIRAVLI

-116 SKSFVV
+116 PKAFFV
-122 LLGITF
+122 LLTMTF

-141 AAAIPLVVG
+141 AAAIPLAVG

-178 MLSLMRYRWGEG
+178 LFSWVKHSFGAA

-199 YLVSAILIYA
+199 YLISAGLIYA
-209 MRVKEIHPGG
+209 MRIKEAHPGSSG
-219 SAGNTHPW
+219 KNVHPW

-236 LKYNKLVSNAM
+236 VKHNHLVSNAM

-258 ALQVLAIGLSGK
+258 ALQVLAIALSGK

-284 AGVGMVLGAAF
+284 AGVGMVFGAAF
-295 LGHWGD
+295 LGHWGASFHQ
-301 RVYNKPLPLIGFL
+301 KPLPLIGFL

-322 FAFTRQLWVGL
+322 FAFVRHLWVGF
-333 GLSSLFGFGA
+333 GLSALFGFGA

-383 ITGPLTDAVSK
+383 LTGPLTDAVSN
-394 AVGSD
+394 AVGEE
-399 DLGLRVVLMSLGF
+399 DLGLQIVLLSLGF
-412 LVSVMGIAAWQ
+412 LVSVMGMAAWR

>member
-6 PPPDRNGLDALLRNR
+6 PPPDRSGLDALLRNR

-35 ADKVF
+35 ADKIF
-40 YVLLIILLKTGDY
+40 YVLLIILLKTGGY
-53 RPWPVSWQ
+53 TPGQ
-61 HSENSMLSAVMI
+61 NTEHSMLSAVMI

-80 FFGSAAGIFVDR
+80 VFGSVAGMVVDR
-92 FSKKQMLIGCN
+92 FSKKQMLIACN
-103 VIRALLI
+103 VIRAVLI

-116 SKSFVV
+116 PKAFVV
-122 LLGITF
+122 LLTMTF

-141 AAAIPLVVG
+141 AAAIPLAVG

-178 MLSLMRYRWGEG
+178 LFSWVKHSFGAA

-199 YLVSAILIYA
+199 YLISAALIYT
-209 MRVKEIHPGG
+209 MRIKEAHPGSSG
-219 SAGNTHPW
+219 KNVHPW

-236 LKYNKLVSNAM
+236 LKHNHLVSNAM

-258 ALQVLAIGLSGK
+258 ALQVLAIALSGK

-284 AGVGMVLGAAF
+284 AGVGMVFGAAF
-295 LGHWGD
+295 LGHWGH
-301 RVYNKPLPLIGFL
+301 RMHHKPLPLIGFL

-322 FAFTRQLWVGL
+322 FAFVRQLWVGF
-333 GLSSLFGFGA
+333 GLSALFGFGA

-383 ITGPLTDAVSK
+383 LTGPLTDAVSK

-399 DLGLRVVLMSLGF
+399 DLGLRIVLLSLGF
-412 LVSVMGIAAWQ
+412 LVSVMGMAAWR

>member
-6 PPPDRNGLDALLRNR
+6 PPPDRSGLDALLRNR

-35 ADKVF
+35 ADKIF
-40 YVLLIILLKTGDY
+40 YVLLIILLKTGGY
-53 RPWPVSWQ
+53 TPAQ
-61 HSENSMLSAVMI
+61 NFENSMLSMVMI
-73 AYTLPAI
+73 AYTVPAI
-80 FFGSAAGIFVDR
+80 VFGSAAGIVVDR

-103 VIRALLI
+103 VIRAVLI
-110 VALPFL
+110 VALAFL
-116 SKSFVV
+116 PKTFVV
-122 LLGITF
+122 LLVITF
-128 LVSTVTQFFAPAE
+128 LVSTITQFFAPAE
-141 AAAIPLVVG
+141 AAAIPLAVG

-178 MLSLMRYRWGEG
+178 VFSWIKHSYG
-190 SQEFLLGGL
+190 SAGQKFFLGGL
-199 YLVSAILIYA
+199 YLISAGLIYA
-209 MRVKEIHPGG
+209 MQIKENHVG
-219 SAGNTHPW
+219 SSGKNIHPW

-236 LKYNKLVSNAM
+236 LKHNRLVSNAM

-258 ALQVLAIGLSGK
+258 ALQVLAISLSGK

-284 AGVGMVLGAAF
+284 AGVGMVFGAAF

-301 RVYNKPLPLIGFL
+301 RMHHKPLPLIGFL

-322 FAFTRQLWVGL
+322 FAFARVLWVGFA
-333 GLSSLFGFGA
+333 LSALFGFGA

-383 ITGPLTDAVSK
+383 LTGPLTDAVSK
-394 AVGSD
+394 AVRSD
-399 DLGLRVVLMSLGF
+399 DLGLRIVLLSLGF
-412 LVSVMGIAAWQ
+412 LVPVMGLAAWY
-423 HTRKVLQDVV
+423 HTRKVLKA

>member
-1 MHPAS
+1 
-6 PPPDRNGLDALLRNR
+6 
-21 PFLALWTGQLLAQV
+21 LWTGQLLAQV
-35 ADKVF
+35 ADKIF
-40 YVLLIILLKTGDY
+40 YVLLIILLKTGGY
-53 RPWPVSWQ
+53 TPGQ
-61 HSENSMLSAVMI
+61 NTEHSMLSAVMI

-80 FFGSAAGIFVDR
+80 VFGSAAGIVVDR
-92 FSKKQMLIGCN
+92 FSKKQMLIACN
-103 VIRALLI
+103 VIRAVLI

-116 SKSFVV
+116 PKAFVV
-122 LLGITF
+122 LLTITF

-141 AAAIPLVVG
+141 AAAIPLAVG

-178 MLSLMRYRWGEG
+178 LFSWVKHSFGAA

-199 YLVSAILIYA
+199 YLISAGLIYT
-209 MRVKEIHPGG
+209 MRIKEAHGG
-219 SAGNTHPW
+219 SSGKNVHPW

-236 LKYNKLVSNAM
+236 LKHNHLVSNAM

-258 ALQVLAIGLSGK
+258 ALQVLAIALSGK

-284 AGVGMVLGAAF
+284 AGVGMVFGAAF
-295 LGHWGD
+295 LGHWGASFHH
-301 RVYNKPLPLIGFL
+301 KPLPLIGFL

-322 FAFTRQLWVGL
+322 FAFVRQLWVGF
-333 GLSSLFGFGA
+333 GLSALFGFGA

-383 ITGPLTDAVSK
+383 LTGPLTDAVSK

-399 DLGLRVVLMSLGF
+399 DLGLRIVLLSLGF
-412 LVSVMGIAAWQ
+412 LVSVMGMAAWR

>member
-6 PPPDRNGLDALLRNR
+6 PPPDRSGLDALLRNR

-35 ADKVF
+35 ADKIF
-40 YVLLIILLKTGDY
+40 YVLLIILLKTGGY
-53 RPWPVSWQ
+53 TPGQ
-61 HSENSMLSAVMI
+61 NTEHSMLSAVMI

-80 FFGSAAGIFVDR
+80 VFGSAAGIVVDR
-92 FSKKQMLIGCN
+92 FSKKQMLIACN

-116 SKSFVV
+116 PKAFVV
-122 LLGITF
+122 LLTMTF

-141 AAAIPLVVG
+141 AAAIPLAVG

-178 MLSLMRYRWGEG
+178 LFSWVKHSFGAA

-199 YLVSAILIYA
+199 YLISAGLIYT
-209 MRVKEIHPGG
+209 MRIKEAHPGSSG
-219 SAGNTHPW
+219 KNVHPW

-236 LKYNKLVSNAM
+236 LKHNHLVSNAM

-258 ALQVLAIGLSGK
+258 ALQVLAIALSGK

-284 AGVGMVLGAAF
+284 AGVGMVFGAAF
-295 LGHWGD
+295 LGHWGASFHQ
-301 RVYNKPLPLIGFL
+301 KPLPLIGFL

-322 FAFTRQLWVGL
+322 FAFVRQLWVGF
-333 GLSSLFGFGA
+333 GLSAVFGFGA

-383 ITGPLTDAVSK
+383 LTGPLTDAVSK

-399 DLGLRVVLMSLGF
+399 DLGLRIVLLSLGF
-412 LVSVMGIAAWQ
+412 LVSVMGMAAWR

>member
-6 PPPDRNGLDALLRNR
+6 PPPDRSGLDALLRNR

-35 ADKVF
+35 ADKIF
-40 YVLLIILLKTGDY
+40 YVLLIILLKTGGY
-53 RPWPVSWQ
+53 TPGQ
-61 HSENSMLSAVMI
+61 NTEHSMLSAVMI

-80 FFGSAAGIFVDR
+80 VFGSAAGIVVDR
-92 FSKKQMLIGCN
+92 FSKKQMLIACN
-103 VIRALLI
+103 VIRAVLI

-116 SKSFVV
+116 PKAFVV
-122 LLGITF
+122 LLTMTF

-141 AAAIPLVVG
+141 AAAIPLAVG

-178 MLSLMRYRWGEG
+178 LFSWVKHSFGAA

-199 YLVSAILIYA
+199 YLISAGLIYT
-209 MRVKEIHPGG
+209 MRIKEAHGG
-219 SAGNTHPW
+219 SSGKNVHPW

-236 LKYNKLVSNAM
+236 VKHNHLVSNAM

-258 ALQVLAIGLSGK
+258 ALQVLAIALSGK

-284 AGVGMVLGAAF
+284 AGVGMVFGAAF
-295 LGHWGD
+295 LGHWGASFHH
-301 RVYNKPLPLIGFL
+301 KPLPLIGFL

-322 FAFTRQLWVGL
+322 FAFVRQLWVGF
-333 GLSSLFGFGA
+333 GLSALFGFGA

-383 ITGPLTDAVSK
+383 LTGPLTDAVSK

-399 DLGLRVVLMSLGF
+399 DLGLRIVLLSLGF
-412 LVSVMGIAAWQ
+412 LVSVMGMAAWK
-423 HTRKVLQDVV
+423 HTRKVLQDAL